1 MPGVFTGSHAEQN
14 TGAGITM
21 TPLPQQF
28 AVIVD
33 GKINNIC
40 DTWREANNDRNYFIV
55 TSNFERICD
64 VVPYSLPQSSRDK
77 VYESVFTIT
86 DNHLIECCNYD
97 DDEVF
102 CNYSGE
108 QCRFTYR
115 NRCKNY
121 KSVIHHQVE
130 CDAIQGTHFA
140 QQMVKDAELRS
151 KAGEP

>member
-1 MPGVFTGSHAEQN
+1 
-14 TGAGITM
+14 M
-21 TPLPQQF
+21 TPPPQPFVFGYFQRHKYKDLVF
-28 AVIVD
+28 YVET
-33 GKINNIC
+33 GEYSNMGLFEME
-40 DTWREANNDRNYFIV
+40 DTEENRALMDALS
-55 TSNFERICD
+55 T
-64 VVPYSLPQSSRDK
+64 QSSRDK